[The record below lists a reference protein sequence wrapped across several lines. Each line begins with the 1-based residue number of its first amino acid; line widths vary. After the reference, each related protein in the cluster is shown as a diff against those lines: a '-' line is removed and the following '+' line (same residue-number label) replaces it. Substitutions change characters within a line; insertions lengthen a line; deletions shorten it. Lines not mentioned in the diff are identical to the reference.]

1 MALTIQLQDRW
12 LEWSSSKSNSIEITQ
27 LVHQARKPN
36 ESGRNSGESSG
47 GVPVTRALRVNWLN
61 AAARAEP
68 VSPDEVPF
76 ELRNPAH
83 QNDGVTHRLDDRDRG
98 SHNSHR
104 VAPKTPFSLPPKRFS
119 GNGLRNGR

>member
-27 LVHQARKPN
+27 LVHQAGKPN
-36 ESGRNSGESSG
+36 ESSRNSGESSG

-61 AAARAEP
+61 AAARAQP
-68 VSPDEVPF
+68 VSRDEVPF

-83 QNDGVTHRLDDRDRG
+83 RNDVVTNRLDDRDRG
-98 SHNSHR
+98 
-104 VAPKTPFSLPPKRFS
+104 PGYLSLLFPSSLSRASS
-119 GNGLRNGR
+119 GRRRKK